1 VGKGFFPRREL
12 GEMNTITQSE
22 NTTLANSYLPGIKF
36 ISPGFHHWNS
46 LPKKEFPDN
55 RWLGSRCQSEEER

>member
-1 VGKGFFPRREL
+1 
-12 GEMNTITQSE
+12 MNTITQSE

-55 RWLGSRCQSEEER
+55 RWLGSTCQSEEER